1 MKPYNSGS
9 SAAAASAS
17 ARVRPAADT
26 SAHADLILSLDYTR
40 LGGAIV
46 LHCEGPMLSRAG
58 ARTLSSL
65 IAEVLPSTRRMV
77 VDLAGLA
84 SLDSGAL
91 GELVMTGMWADAA
104 RYGLKFSTPADSVRL
119 LFESTNLAAVFDM
132 YESLEDALS
141 AMDQEQVHS
150 A

>member
-1 MKPYNSGS
+1 
-9 SAAAASAS
+9 
-17 ARVRPAADT
+17 
-26 SAHADLILSLDYTR
+26 
-40 LGGAIV
+40 
-46 LHCEGPMLSRAG
+46 MLSRAG